1 MCDEIISSCFS
12 PTPASTRKKTVDSRS
27 HQEND
32 ERFGFSEDD
41 RENEEMSETDEN
53 TGKIKC
59 SSYIKVLEENIKMK
73 EEVRMYKKF
82 YEQQVIMEAL

>member
-1 MCDEIISSCFS
+1 MWDGIISSCFS

-27 HQEND
+27 QQEND
-32 ERFGFSEDD
+32 ERFSVSEDD
-41 RENEEMSETDEN
+41 RENEEMSETDE
-53 TGKIKC
+53 TIGKNKC
-59 SSYIKVLEENIKMK
+59 SSYIKVLEENITMK